1 MTEAQTQSVEPVAP
15 KPESGAAKWLLR
27 VGGAC
32 FLVGLVFVGVV
43 FLPFFAGSSA
53 QPALAAVGT
62 MLGPLGFLLILLG
75 LARQASASNRATR
88 AALRQPRA

>member
-1 MTEAQTQSVEPVAP
+1 MTSAN
-15 KPESGAAKWLLR
+15 SGRWLIR
-27 VGGAC
+27 VGSAS

-62 MLGPLGFLLILLG
+62 MLGPLGFALILVG
-75 LARQASASNRATR
+75 LVRRATATNRAVR
-88 AALRQPRA
+88 EALEAD